1 MIREWM
7 LWLQD
12 ALGHE
17 MRMDARDMQRAELRM
32 LPTPG
37 KHLARRPHFVHV
49 NITQATTTMFS

>member
-37 KHLARRPHFVHV
+37 SLGFPCLFYISARDSCRPYG
-49 NITQATTTMFS
+49 